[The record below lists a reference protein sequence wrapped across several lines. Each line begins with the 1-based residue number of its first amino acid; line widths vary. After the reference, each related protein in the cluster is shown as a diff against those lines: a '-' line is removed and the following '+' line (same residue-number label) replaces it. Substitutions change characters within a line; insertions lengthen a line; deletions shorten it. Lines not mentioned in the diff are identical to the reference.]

1 MNAAAPHPPAD
12 AGPSLC
18 PLSRGEGLNSPSPRL
33 PPPFPPPRAGE
44 GQGGGEGWGEGQ
56 VSVIIPTLNAAET
69 LTGVVEQLNA
79 AAIVNDIVIVDAG
92 SSDETVAIA
101 GTAGAR
107 VIAAPRG
114 RGIQLA
120 AGANAASG
128 DWLLFLHADCRLAPG
143 WEAALADFTA
153 APEAHSR
160 AGYFDF
166 ALDDAAPA
174 ARRLERIV
182 AWRCRVLALPYGDQ
196 GLLIARSLYHAVGG
210 FAPLPLMEDV
220 DLVRRLGRRR
230 LARIGAPCISSPKRY
245 RREGYWRR
253 QLRNLFCLSLYFAG
267 VSPYRIMW
275 FYG

>member
-1 MNAAAPHPPAD
+1 MARPCVAIDAPVLAAAIRIDRAVETDIRRVVASDDRPCRVYGQSRSERRRLFVGRAPAVIERDAPFGLEASALVARRAASLARPDCGRHIHVADILCGENISRTYFVNAAAPHPPAD

-120 AGANAASG
+120 AGADAASG
-128 DWLLFLHADCRLAPG
+128 RLAIVPACRLPA
-143 WEAALADFTA
+143 
-153 APEAHSR
+153 R
-160 AGYFDF
+160 AG
-166 ALDDAAPA
+166 LGNG
-174 ARRLERIV
+174 
-182 AWRCRVLALPYGDQ
+182 CR
-196 GLLIARSLYHAVGG
+196 
-210 FAPLPLMEDV
+210 
-220 DLVRRLGRRR
+220 
-230 LARIGAPCISSPKRY
+230 
-245 RREGYWRR
+245 
-253 QLRNLFCLSLYFAG
+253 
-267 VSPYRIMW
+267 
-275 FYG
+275 